1 MQSTPLNSICIIV
14 PVVSLS
20 ISHFICA
27 YSSPVLINVVHSSL
41 SLYVYSL
48 SSGLQVSISNIRQ
61 QLAVYY
67 RMVNSFVS
75 LKQSHLSVDC
85 HTNNAYVICSIHS
98 VSLYAISSRHHR
110 MIAAIMTI
118 ISLIQAES
126 FEASL
131 QFSTY
136 NEVHCCIIESGV
148 YYVYINLTRRQYFIG
163 EKATQSM
170 EGATTENEDDDYWQ

>member
-1 MQSTPLNSICIIV
+1 MVQSTQ
-14 PVVSLS
+14 
-20 ISHFICA
+20 
-27 YSSPVLINVVHSSL
+27 
-41 SLYVYSL
+41 SLYVYVSISLSL

-85 HTNNAYVICSIHS
+85 HTNNAYVFCSIHSFNS

-136 NEVHCCIIESGV
+136 SKVIFVPLSQAYNK
-148 YYVYINLTRRQYFIG
+148 YL
-163 EKATQSM
+163 
-170 EGATTENEDDDYWQ
+170 